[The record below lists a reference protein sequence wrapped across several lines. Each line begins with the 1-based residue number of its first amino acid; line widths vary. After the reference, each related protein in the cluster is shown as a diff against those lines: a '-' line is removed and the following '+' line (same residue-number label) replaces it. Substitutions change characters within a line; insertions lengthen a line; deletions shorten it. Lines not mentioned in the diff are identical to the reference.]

1 MYSKVTQ
8 DKIEKLFKRFC
19 KSVELVSTIDKLRQT
34 FMYKDSY
41 PIVLSSEVFYIVCAS
56 CNASYVGQTHRHP
69 TTRIDEHFGKD
80 KNSHIY
86 QHLISSA
93 DCL

>member
-41 PIVLSSEVFYIVCAS
+41 PIVLSSKVFYIVCAS
-56 CNASYVGQTHRHP
+56 CYASYVGQTHNQ
-69 TTRIDEHFGKD
+69 D
-80 KNSHIY
+80 
-86 QHLISSA
+86 
-93 DCL
+93 

>member
-34 FMYKDSY
+34 FMYKDLIQLFSVQKFSILFV
-41 PIVLSSEVFYIVCAS
+41 PAVMLVMLVKRTVIPQPGLMNTLVKIK
-56 CNASYVGQTHRHP
+56 
-69 TTRIDEHFGKD
+69 I
-80 KNSHIY
+80 HIY
-86 QHLISSA
+86 TNT
-93 DCL
+93 